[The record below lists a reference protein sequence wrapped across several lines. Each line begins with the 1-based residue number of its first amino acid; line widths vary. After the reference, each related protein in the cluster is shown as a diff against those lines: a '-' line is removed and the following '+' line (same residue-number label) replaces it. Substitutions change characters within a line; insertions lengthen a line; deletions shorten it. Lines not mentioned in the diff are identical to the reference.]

1 MGEKPIRVGAD
12 VVSTCTAAMSLIAI
26 LAALYHR
33 IQTGEGQKVSASM
46 LGTMMT
52 LKTLQWSGFSDPDSW
67 DGNFCKNE
75 TDGSNY
81 GQRTSDKSIFATPS
95 PALTEDKFYEMIKEF
110 GMYDDFMK
118 DEVLVQ
124 NWWNSFG
131 VGTKASHAR
140 PLWDKY
146 LTQMSSDQ
154 VLEIFNRYEVWAVE
168 FSNIEELINHPQIE
182 FLGMFDKSGDD
193 TYLRSPWKTPWG
205 FPEIDPIKS

>member
-1 MGEKPIRVGAD
+1 
-12 VVSTCTAAMSLIAI
+12 
-26 LAALYHR
+26 
-33 IQTGEGQKVSASM
+33 
-46 LGTMMT
+46 
-52 LKTLQWSGFSDPDSW
+52 
-67 DGNFCKNE
+67 
-75 TDGSNY
+75 
-81 GQRTSDKSIFATPS
+81 
-95 PALTEDKFYEMIKEF
+95 MIKEF